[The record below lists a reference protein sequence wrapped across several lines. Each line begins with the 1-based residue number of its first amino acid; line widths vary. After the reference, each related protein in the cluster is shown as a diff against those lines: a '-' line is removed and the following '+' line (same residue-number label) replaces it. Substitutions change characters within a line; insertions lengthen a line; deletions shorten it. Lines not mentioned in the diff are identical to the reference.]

1 MQKTNSELV
10 GEARES
16 YWGSNCAIARNSRPR
31 GDTYDALAKT
41 RDLLSSAEA
50 NQPCPACKHDIG
62 LLRDFV
68 QEKMLVLG
76 TERTLANS
84 DAAKK
89 LESVDSINE
98 ITRFA
103 ILITRVLGPLTRIV
117 AVNAPQI
124 YEKVLHDDMEP
135 NRKVREDLLEA
146 RRLIATQS
154 EDPDCR
160 RVLGVVDMF
169 ARATDFKLSIDPA
182 LFYLYDKTIRIGYKT
197 HVWALTTR
205 TIAMLR
211 RENGAGTGD

>member
-1 MQKTNSELV
+1 MQKTNSELAGNAV
-10 GEARES
+10 ES
-16 YWGSNCAIARNSRPR
+16 YWGSSCAISRNSGPG
-31 GDTYDALAKT
+31 GDTYNALTKA

-89 LESVDSINE
+89 LESVDSVNE

-135 NRKVREDLLEA
+135 NKKVREDLLEA
-146 RRLIATQS
+146 RRLLAAQP

-160 RVLGVVDMF
+160 RALGIVDMF
-169 ARATDFKLSIDPA
+169 VRATNFKLSIDPA

-197 HVWALTTR
+197 HVWSLTTR

-211 RENGAGTGD
+211 GGNGAELGD